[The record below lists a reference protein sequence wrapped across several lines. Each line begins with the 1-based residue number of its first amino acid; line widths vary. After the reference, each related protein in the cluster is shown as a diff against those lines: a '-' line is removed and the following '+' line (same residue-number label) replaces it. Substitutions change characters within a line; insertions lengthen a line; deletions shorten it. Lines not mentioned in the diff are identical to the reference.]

1 MKKYLLLFVSVII
14 SVSANAEDSL
24 LREDINKLKEDLVV
38 VQRQLYRDKAD
49 TTAPQESVS
58 NIQVKLGEYDQ
69 FIRDINGKVENI
81 EFRLSQLEKK
91 IETFDKDI
99 ELRFEQFKRSVGNVD
114 AKNMKEVKQTPT
126 KPTNKPKVTSN
137 LSAKDLYESALKDLR
152 ASKNKDAE
160 NKFLEFLGAYP
171 TDQLAGNAQYW
182 LGEVYYK
189 QQDFKKAAVAFKEG
203 YSKFPN
209 GAKGPDCL
217 LKLGLTM
224 KALNKKEDACTAF
237 VNLPVV
243 FDKVSDD
250 ISSRAKKEAEALGC
264 K

>member
-1 MKKYLLLFVSVII
+1 MKKYLLLFII
-14 SVSANAEDSL
+14 ALFSVSANAEDSL
-24 LREDINKLKEDLVV
+24 LREDVEKLKEDLVV

-49 TTAPQESVS
+49 STAPQESVS
-58 NIQVKLGEYDQ
+58 NIQVRLGEYDQ

-81 EFRLSQLEKK
+81 EFRISQLEKK

-99 ELRFEQFKRSVGNVD
+99 ELRFEQFKRQGNLSD
-114 AKNMKEVKQTPT
+114 AKQSSNNTVSNTT
-126 KPTNKPKVTSN
+126 SKPDTYSN
-137 LSAKDLYESALKDLR
+137 LSAKDLYESALKDLK
-152 ASKNKDAE
+152 ANKNKDAE
-160 NKFLEFLGAYP
+160 NKFLEFLKAYP
-171 TDQLAGNAQYW
+171 TDQLSGNAQYW

-224 KALNKKEDACTAF
+224 KALDKKDEACTAF

-243 FDKVSDD
+243 FDKISED
-250 ISSRAKKEAEALGC
+250 ISSRAKKEAKDLGC

>member
-24 LREDINKLKEDLVV
+24 LRDDINKLKEDLVV

-99 ELRFEQFKRSVGNVD
+99 ELRFEQFKRSVGSVD
-114 AKNMKEVKQTPT
+114 TKNMKEVKQTPT

-137 LSAKDLYESALKDLR
+137 LSAKDLYESALKDLK
-152 ASKNKDAE
+152 AGKNKDAE

>member
-99 ELRFEQFKRSVGNVD
+99 ELRFEQFKRSVGSVD
-114 AKNMKEVKQTPT
+114 TKNMKELKQ
-126 KPTNKPKVTSN
+126 
-137 LSAKDLYESALKDLR
+137 LLIHLML
-152 ASKNKDAE
+152 
-160 NKFLEFLGAYP
+160 LE
-171 TDQLAGNAQYW
+171 
-182 LGEVYYK
+182 
-189 QQDFKKAAVAFKEG
+189 
-203 YSKFPN
+203 
-209 GAKGPDCL
+209 
-217 LKLGLTM
+217 LKL
-224 KALNKKEDACTAF
+224 
-237 VNLPVV
+237 
-243 FDKVSDD
+243 
-250 ISSRAKKEAEALGC
+250 
-264 K
+264 

>member
-38 VQRQLYRDKAD
+38 VQRQLYRDKTD

-99 ELRFEQFKRSVGNVD
+99 ELRFEQFKRSIDSVD
-114 AKNMKEVKQTPT
+114 AKNTKEVKQT
-126 KPTNKPKVTSN
+126 PTNKPKVTSN
-137 LSAKDLYESALKDLR
+137 LSAKDLYESALKDLKD
-152 ASKNKDAE
+152 SKNKDAE
-160 NKFLEFLGAYP
+160 NKFLKFLSAYP

-224 KALNKKEDACTAF
+224 KALNKREDACTAF
-237 VNLPVV
+237 VNLPIV